1 VQIVGID
8 LSGPSNVADTYL
20 VMFRAARDGLRLEA
34 ELAGADDTAILQFFG
49 AHAGG
54 AGDTA
59 VGIDA
64 PLSYNPGGGDRPGDM
79 ELRKRLI
86 ACGMHP
92 GSVMTPTMTR
102 MAYLTLRGI
111 ALARALAVIA
121 PALRIVEVHPGA
133 TLALRDAPIK
143 HVREMSRSPAARRVL
158 LKWLGKHGL
167 KGLKRGACPSHY
179 VAACAAALATWDWTR
194 VKSRWLKAAEPPL
207 HPFDFAC

>member
-1 VQIVGID
+1 VRIVGID

-20 VMFRAARDGLRLEA
+20 VMFSTSRKGLRLES
-34 ELAGADDTAILQFFG
+34 ELAGADDTAILQFFREQE
-49 AHAGG
+49 GG
-54 AGDTA
+54 GGETA

-64 PLSYNPGGGDRPGDM
+64 PLSYKPGGGDRPGDS

-111 ALARALAVIA
+111 ALARGLAAIA
-121 PALRIVEVHPGA
+121 PKLRIVEVHPGA

-143 HVREMSRSPAARRVL
+143 HVRQMSRSPASRRVL
-158 LKWLGKHGL
+158 LQWLGKQGL
-167 KGLKRGACPSHY
+167 RGLKRARRPSHY
-179 VAACAAALATWDWTR
+179 VAACAAALAAWDWAR
-194 VKSRWLKAAEPPL
+194 GDSRWIKKAEPPL
-207 HPFDFAC
+207 HPFDFGC